1 MNWLLHDYSAEQVC
15 DFASLDVAIEIADIF
30 EDIVAEKQ

>member
-1 MNWLLHDYSAEQVC
+1 LLQIAFMILQT
-15 DFASLDVAIEIADIF
+15 LDVAIEIADIF